1 MRDLMKYIDSNTQKF
16 VEDLR
21 RICQKPSISAQ
32 NVGIGECAE
41 TLREMMQNV
50 GVEARIVPV
59 KDGYP
64 VVFGELKAKDTE
76 RRIGFYNHYD
86 VQPPEPLE
94 LWDSPPF
101 EAEIRDGKIFA
112 RGVSDNKGNVI
123 ARLKAVEAVLDVRGE
138 VPINLAF
145 FVEGEEE
152 IGSPH
157 LPAFVRENVDLLKA
171 DGYLWEGDGVDEKDR
186 PLVSLGA
193 KGILYVELEAKGA
206 KMDVHSSRAPLIP
219 NPAWRLVW
227 ALASMKGPDGR
238 IRIPGWYEGAT
249 EPTDEERRLL
259 EEAPFEEEAEK
270 RDLGL
275 KEFLGGLSGV
285 ESRRALYFS
294 PTCTICGFDA
304 GYAGPGSK
312 TVLPSVAR
320 AKVDFRLVG
329 NQRPNELFQKLKD
342 FLKKEGFGDIKV
354 MKLGGYEPAKTPV
367 DDPFATR
374 VIETAEKVYGTKPV
388 VWPTSAGTS
397 PIYTIRNW
405 MGIPVASAGGAGHPG
420 SNAHAPNENIRIRDY
435 IQSMK
440 YIAELITTYNQEAR
454 PCL

>member
-1 MRDLMKYIDSNTQKF
+1 MRDLMKCIESNAEKY
-16 VEDLR
+16 VKDLR

-32 NVGIGECAE
+32 KVGMDECAE
-41 TLREMMQNV
+41 TLREMMQEV
-50 GVEARIVPV
+50 GVKARIVPV
-59 KDGYP
+59 KDSYP

-76 RRIGFYNHYD
+76 SCVGFYNHYD

-123 ARLKAVEAVLDVRGE
+123 ARLKAVEAILDVMGE
-138 VPINLAF
+138 VPINLKF

-157 LPAFVRENVDLLKA
+157 LPTFVRENMDLLKA
-171 DGYLWEGDGVDEKDR
+171 EGYLWEGDGVDEKDR
-186 PLVSLGA
+186 PMVSLGA

-227 ALASMKGPDGR
+227 ALASLKGPDEG
-238 IRIPGWYEGAT
+238 IRIPGWYEGVT
-249 EPTDEERRLL
+249 EPTEEEKRLL
-259 EEAPFEEEAEK
+259 KEASFEEEEEK

-294 PTCTICGFDA
+294 PTCTICGFGA
-304 GYAGPGSK
+304 GYTGPGSK

-320 AKVDFRLVG
+320 AKVDFRMVG
-329 NQRPNELFQKLKD
+329 TQRPDELFTKLKD

-354 MKLGGYEPAKTPV
+354 TKLGGYEPAKTSV
-367 DDPFATR
+367 EDPFAIH
-374 VIETAEKVYGTKPV
+374 VIETARKVYGVEPV

-405 MGIPVASAGGAGHPG
+405 MGIPVASAGGAGHPE
-420 SNAHAPNENIRIRDY
+420 SNAHAPNENIRIKDY
-435 IQSMK
+435 IQSIK
-440 YIAELITTYNQEAR
+440 YIAKFIITYSGSR
-454 PCL
+454 KKF